1 VISECLLVELV
12 VSDDACPLAD
22 ATRAVPVSVEA
33 RMPQLRADGA
43 ALLGFS
49 APDDGD
55 RLAEALD
62 ADDRVH
68 FLHRARTDGPANFRC
83 LSEQPCAVH
92 DLVSAGL
99 LVEGLTYRG
108 GRARVAGAV
117 VGYDTLEAVMDR
129 AGDAVGVRL
138 ERVSPLGG
146 EQDSPVAARW
156 NLTARQEEALR
167 AAHEAGY
174 FEVPRDADA
183 GEVAAR
189 LGIGKSAFLERLRR
203 AERSLFGELLN

>member
-1 VISECLLVELV
+1 MISDCLLVELE

-22 ATRAVPVSVEA
+22 VTRAVPVSVEA
-33 RMPQLRADGA
+33 QVPQLRADGA

-55 RLAEALD
+55 RLVEALD
-62 ADDRVH
+62 ADDRVRY
-68 FLHRARTDGPANFRC
+68 LHRAHTDGPANFRC
-83 LSEQPCAVH
+83 LSERPCAVH

-108 GRARVAGAV
+108 GRARVTGAV
-117 VGYDTLEAVMDR
+117 VGYDTLEAVVDR
-129 AGDAVGVRL
+129 AGEGVGVRL

-146 EQDSPVAARW
+146 EEDSPVAARW
-156 NLTARQEEALR
+156 NLTPRQEEALR
-167 AAHEAGY
+167 AAQEAGY
-174 FEVPRDADA
+174 FEVPREANA
-183 GEVAAR
+183 SEVAAT

-203 AERSLFGELLN
+203 AERSLFAELLT